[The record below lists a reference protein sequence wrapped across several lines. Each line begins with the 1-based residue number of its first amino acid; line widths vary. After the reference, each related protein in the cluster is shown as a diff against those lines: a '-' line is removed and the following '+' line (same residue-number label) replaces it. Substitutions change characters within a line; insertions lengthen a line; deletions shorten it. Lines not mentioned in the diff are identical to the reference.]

1 MEEYGYILLS
11 DKELANNMG
20 VSEQTIKKYHKA
32 LMEKG
37 YLDIIEKDIKR
48 INLKKLKNNAKTNR
62 D

>member
-11 DKELANNMG
+11 DRELADNMG
-20 VSEQTIKKYHKA
+20 VSEQTIKKYHKT

-48 INLKKLKNNAKTNR
+48 INLKKLKHNAKTNE
-62 D
+62 